1 MLIGST
7 QAHLLRIEE
16 LRGELATVL
25 GKAEAAK
32 EGPENIR
39 AAIARQRGSIE
50 AMIRT
55 HEANLVSIDASR
67 RLHGKLRTELGR
79 GIDLLSPNNGPTTF
93 GPASSGCGTMSW
105 PTTTKTLDH
114 GRKNHPRAGDFL
126 PRLVCSRGWFRGS
139 SHTAF

>member
-25 GKAEAAK
+25 DKPAAAK
-32 EGPENIR
+32 DGPDDLRHSIDN
-39 AAIARQRGSIE
+39 QRGSVE

-79 GIDLLSPNNGPTTF
+79 GIDLLSPEQWARNAWAGSRLAVELPDAATR
-93 GPASSGCGTMSW
+93 
-105 PTTTKTLDH
+105 TKTS
-114 GRKNHPRAGDFL
+114 RSRSA
-126 PRLVCSRGWFRGS
+126 RSRGPC
-139 SHTAF
+139 